1 MRRRAFLCVLGAAA
15 IALPRVAIAQQSGEV
30 RRIGVLIG
38 IGEGPETERRMTAFR
53 KQLQELAWSEGRNLR
68 IEARFAAGD
77 PDRYRSLAK
86 ELVGAQPDVLVGNS
100 TPVTTALQHETDTIP
115 IIFLAARDPIGSGF
129 VRSYAHPGG
138 NITGFTSYA
147 PAGVKWLELL
157 KQVAPSITR
166 VAILSDA
173 GYPTISAALRSIE
186 SDASSFG
193 VRPVMVAVQ
202 DTGDIE
208 RGIATFAAEPNS
220 GLIVLPTNF
229 ITTHRDLIIAL
240 ADRYRL
246 PAIYPR
252 RLFAAAGGLMSY
264 GDDVIDLYRRA
275 ASYVDRI
282 LRGANPGDLPV
293 QQPNKLELV
302 INLQTAKALG
312 LTIPPDILVRVD
324 EVIE

>member
-1 MRRRAFLCVLGAAA
+1 MRRRALLCVLGAAA
-15 IALPRVAIAQQSGEV
+15 IALPRVAITQQSGEV
-30 RRIGVLIG
+30 RRVGVLIG
-38 IGEGPETERRMTAFR
+38 IDEGPEAQRRMTAFR
-53 KQLQELAWSEGRNLR
+53 KQLQELGWSEGRNLR

-77 PDRYRSLAK
+77 QNQYRTLAK
-86 ELVGAQPDVLVGNS
+86 ELVGAQPDVLVGHS
-100 TPVTTALQHETDTIP
+100 RLVTAALQHETNTIP
-115 IIFLAARDPIGSGF
+115 IVFLAASDPVGSGF
-129 VRSYAHPGG
+129 VKSYAHPGG

-147 PAGVKWLELL
+147 PAGVKWVELL
-157 KQVAPSITR
+157 KQVAPGITR

-173 GYPTISAALRSIE
+173 GDPTISGLRSIE
-186 SDASSFG
+186 SDAPAFG
-193 VRPVMVAVQ
+193 VRPVTLAVQ

-220 GLIVLPTNF
+220 GVIVLPTNF
-229 ITTHRDLIIAL
+229 TSTHRDLIIAL

-293 QQPNKLELV
+293 QQPDKFELV

-312 LTIPPDILVRVD
+312 LTIPPDFIARAD